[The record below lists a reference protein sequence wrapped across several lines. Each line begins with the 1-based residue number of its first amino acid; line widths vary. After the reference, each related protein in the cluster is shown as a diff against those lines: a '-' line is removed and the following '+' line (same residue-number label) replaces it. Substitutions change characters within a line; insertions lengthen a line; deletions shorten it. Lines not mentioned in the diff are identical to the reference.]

1 MDITTGYIEGR
12 LKDYKEKSSVI
23 ETTLSRIKTYQK
35 ALENPKSY
43 TMINFNT
50 QGDMGEIKGKGG
62 VPSSPVEQEVVRKEQ
77 DQDSVIETL
86 KEWIEDDKSRI
97 YPLQVE
103 REQIDGALNALTSQ
117 QRHII
122 ECKYFDN
129 MMWRDI
135 ERSLNDEFRQQNFIT
150 ESGIKK
156 INSKSIELITEILER
171 YYSRLVIS

>member
-1 MDITTGYIEGR
+1 MKVTTGYIETR
-12 LKDYKEKSSVI
+12 LKDYKEKSSTI
-23 ETTLSRIKTYQK
+23 QTTLARIKAYEI

-50 QGDMGEIKGKGG
+50 QSDMGTIQGKGG
-62 VPSSPVEQEVVRKEQ
+62 VPTSPVEQELLRKEQ
-77 DQDSVIETL
+77 DQSSTIETL
-86 KEWIEDDKSRI
+86 KEWIEEDKSRI

-103 REQIDGALNALTSQ
+103 IDQINGALNALTSQ

-135 ERSLNDEFRQQNFIT
+135 EISLNEKFRQQNFIT
-150 ESGIKK
+150 DRGIQK
-156 INSKSIELITEILER
+156 INAKSLQMITNILEIFYKR
-171 YYSRLVIS
+171 SSVS